1 MTDDPVAWPVEL
13 RGVTETLV
21 TTLGP
26 NDLWNVAPLGVHA
39 PAASGLSEATASASR
54 PAARTWG
61 RTRTWRN
68 FRERGG
74 GYVQFTRD
82 PELFV
87 EAALS
92 ITERDEPVLAE
103 ADAWVRVGATRVAEG
118 TAGETDWTDWR
129 LEALEAEVDRE
140 YVPTF
145 NRGYAAVIE
154 ATVAASRLDV
164 PSYDTERLRDR
175 LEYFTGVAERA
186 GGPAERRAIDRV
198 RALIEE

>member
-1 MTDDPVAWPVEL
+1 MTDDPIAWPVEL

-39 PAASGLSEATASASR
+39 PAASGLSEAAASASR

-103 ADAWVRVGATRVAEG
+103 ADAWVRVGAPRELPVRPTGPTGGSKPSKPRSNTSTSRRS
-118 TAGETDWTDWR
+118 TA
-129 LEALEAEVDRE
+129 
-140 YVPTF
+140 
-145 NRGYAAVIE
+145 
-154 ATVAASRLDV
+154 AT
-164 PSYDTERLRDR
+164 P
-175 LEYFTGVAERA
+175 
-186 GGPAERRAIDRV
+186 P
-198 RALIEE
+198 